1 MRAQRL
7 NEIIRQLRRARA
19 PLTADTLA
27 ARFEVTPRTIYRD
40 VAALI
45 GSGVPIRGEAG
56 VGYVLGEGYD
66 LPPLMFDARELEAL
80 MLGAR
85 MVAAKAD
92 AATARDAES
101 AIAKIVEV
109 LPKERRALLLDSPL
123 FAHSFRP
130 KVEDRVDLVPLR
142 DALRDQR
149 KVHLNYR
156 DVNGTATERTVWPVS
171 LGYFEGSRALV
182 AWCELRSDFRVFR
195 TDRMDTLT
203 ALPDP
208 LPRPRRVLLH
218 AFREQQAEE
227 ERAAREGC
235 GPRHPESGA
244 DHPGALRR

>member
-19 PLTADTLA
+19 PMTADTLA
-27 ARFEVTPRTIYRD
+27 AHFEVTPRTIYRD
-40 VAALI
+40 VAALVAT
-45 GSGVPIRGEAG
+45 GVPIRGEAG

-85 MVAAKAD
+85 MVAARAD
-92 AATARDAES
+92 DATARDAES

-109 LPKERRALLLDSPL
+109 LPKERRALLLDAPL
-123 FAHSFRP
+123 YAPSFRP

-149 KVHLNYR
+149 KVHLRYR
-156 DVNGTATERTVWPVS
+156 DVNGAATERTVWPVS
-171 LGYFEGSRALV
+171 LGYFEGSRALL

-195 TDRMDTLT
+195 TDRMDSLEVLT
-203 ALPDP
+203 VP
-208 LPRPRRVLLH
+208 LPKARRVLLQ
-218 AFREQQAEE
+218 AFREQ
-227 ERAAREGC
+227 ERGEG
-235 GPRHPESGA
+235 HP
-244 DHPGALRR
+244 